1 MPSGSRYGLQV
12 WYSANFFSADVP
24 TSSADTSGADFL
36 SASMWKSPSP
46 GCSATAASSMAA
58 AAARMPSCRAF
69 ATLSDRPLNTLPQRI
84 RSMATALRAF
94 QVGPHVQGRGAGR
107 TRPLVGAE
115 KGLLHHLPARRG
127 LHAAVDDKLL
137 AIGVHGEL
145 VKVRGAGACGLG
157 RGDAAGLPG
166 LMAGHGLVRLAD
178 RAVHAALLH
187 GVLPGGGRQAGH
199 VLRCHAHHGG
209 AAQ

>member
-58 AAARMPSCRAF
+58 ADQVDGDRLACIGLRRCRHAV
-69 ATLSDRPLNTLPQRI
+69 
-84 RSMATALRAF
+84 RAI

-145 VKVRGAGACGLG
+145 VQVR
-157 RGDAAGLPG
+157 
-166 LMAGHGLVRLAD
+166 
-178 RAVHAALLH
+178 
-187 GVLPGGGRQAGH
+187 
-199 VLRCHAHHGG
+199 
-209 AAQ
+209 